1 MAMIARWLLIVF
13 VPALMSAC
21 VCSSPKAPFPEL
33 NGWLEKNRL
42 AVSTGKDE
50 KLDYNGAFTQGSII
64 AYGEGKPAAN
74 ASGPGQ
80 KRLTAVRAAEVVAKR
95 NLAKFLAQHG
105 VNGELS
111 FDASKVKL
119 DAFLKGAVVVASE
132 YDTEN
137 ERAAALVR
145 LDLNGAK
152 GFSEK

>member
-1 MAMIARWLLIVF
+1 MMVRWLLIVLF
-13 VPALMSAC
+13 PVFLTAC
-21 VCSSPKAPFPEL
+21 LCSSQKTPFPEL
-33 NGWLEKNRL
+33 SGWLDKNRL

-50 KLDYNGAFTQGSII
+50 QTDYSIAFAQGTII

-95 NLAKFLAQHG
+95 NLAKLLTQHS

-111 FDASKVKL
+111 FDTSKVRL
-119 DAFLKGAVVVASE
+119 EAFLKGVVIVASE
-132 YDTEN
+132 YDPAN

-152 GFSEK
+152 GFSK